1 MKVAAI
7 LAAKGTRVATIRPS
21 ASLTQTVTRFRSEG
35 IGALVVTDPDETVL
49 GLITERDVIN
59 ALADIGAEVLSHSVE
74 EVMSG
79 RPATCAPD
87 DDIKAVMATMT
98 QRRLRH
104 LPVLDAGG
112 LAGIVSIGDVV
123 KIRLDE
129 MALETNV
136 LRDAYIAKT

>member
-21 ASLTQTVTRFRSEG
+21 ASVTQAVARFRSEG
-35 IGALVVTDPDETVL
+35 IGALVVIDPDEAVL

-59 ALADIGAEVLSHSVE
+59 ALVDIGAEVLSRSVE
-74 EVMSG
+74 EVMNR
-79 RPATCAPD
+79 RPAPCAPD
-87 DDIKAVMATMT
+87 DDVKVVMATMT

-104 LPVLDAGG
+104 LPVLDADG
-112 LAGIVSIGDVV
+112 LVGIVSIGDVV
-123 KIRLDE
+123 KNRLDE
-129 MALETNV
+129 IALEADV

>member
-21 ASLTQTVTRFRSEG
+21 ASVTQAVTRFRSEG

-59 ALADIGAEVLSHSVE
+59 ALADIGAEILSHSVE

-123 KIRLDE
+123 KNRLDE
-129 MALETNV
+129 MALETNI

>member
-21 ASLTQTVTRFRSEG
+21 ASVTQAVARFRSEG
-35 IGALVVTDPDETVL
+35 IGALVVIDPDEAVL

-59 ALADIGAEVLSHSVE
+59 ALVDIGAEVLSRSVD
-74 EVMSG
+74 EVMNR
-79 RPATCAPD
+79 RPALCAPD
-87 DDIKAVMATMT
+87 DDVKVVMTTMT

-104 LPVLDAGG
+104 LPVLDADG

-123 KIRLDE
+123 KNRLDE
-129 MALETNV
+129 IALEADV